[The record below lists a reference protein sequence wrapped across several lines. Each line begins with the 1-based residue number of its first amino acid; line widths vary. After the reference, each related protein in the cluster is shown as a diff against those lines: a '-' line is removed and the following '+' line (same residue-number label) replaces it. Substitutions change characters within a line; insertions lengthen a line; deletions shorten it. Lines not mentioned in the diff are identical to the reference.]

1 MDVIGDEEQAS
12 AEREA
17 LGSGSG
23 GGSSGSLGGGGSS
36 GNLGRLASLD
46 SIDLQDMDDVLAE
59 AEAEAEVVH
68 DLDGLLES

>member
-17 LGSGSG
+17 LGGGGGGGGSGSG
-23 GGSSGSLGGGGSS
+23 G
-36 GNLGRLASLD
+36 LGRLASLD

-59 AEAEAEVVH
+59 AEADVP
-68 DLDGLLES
+68 DLEGLLES

>member
-23 GGSSGSLGGGGSS
+23 GGSSGSLGGGGS
-36 GNLGRLASLD
+36 LARLASLD

-59 AEAEAEVVH
+59 AEEDAEVVH